1 MELAG
6 KTAVVTGGSG
16 VLGGRICAALADA
29 GFNLAVGYA
38 TNRDKAA
45 AVAAEMRGKG
55 VGADPVACDVTDRA
69 QVEAAMA
76 AAMDEFGGLHI
87 LVNDGAYNTFVEFA
101 DIDGL
106 TYEVWDKIIDVNLSG
121 PMRTIKEAV
130 GPMRSSG
137 GGRVVNIS
145 SVAGLSPHGS
155 SIAYAVAKSGLNH
168 LTKCMARG
176 LAPDILVN
184 CIAPGY
190 LEGTLMS
197 TNLTPEYR
205 QEAVAKSLLRRAAD
219 KDDIARQVVEF
230 CRTDSVTGQTLVID
244 SGRVFH

>member
-1 MELAG
+1 MELEG

-16 VLGGRICAALADA
+16 VLGGRICSALADA
-29 GFNLAVGYA
+29 GVNLAVGYA
-38 TNRDKAA
+38 KSGDKAV
-45 AVAAEMRGKG
+45 AVAEEMRAKG
-55 VGADPVACDVTDRA
+55 VRAIPVACDVTDLV
-69 QVEAAMA
+69 QVTTAMA
-76 AAMDEFGGLHI
+76 AAFEEFGGIHI
-87 LVNDGAYNTFVEFA
+87 LVNDGAYNKAIDFT
-101 DIDGL
+101 DLDGL
-106 TYEVWDKIIDVNLSG
+106 TYEEWDKIIDINLSG

-130 GPMRSSG
+130 KPMRASG

-145 SVAGLSPHGS
+145 SVAGLGPNGS
-155 SIAYAVAKSGLNH
+155 SIAYAVSKAGLNH

-184 CIAPGY
+184 SVAPGY

-197 TNLTPEYR
+197 SNLTPEHR
-205 QEAVAKSLLRRAAD
+205 RTAVSGSLLRRAAD